1 MSVTLA
7 DLKVKLFTDGADKA
21 QIVEMARHGHIA
33 GFTTNP
39 SLLRKAGVTHYE
51 AFARDLVAAVPD
63 RHISFEVFSD
73 EIAEMRAQA
82 RLIAG
87 WGPNVY
93 VKIPVSTTRDEPLY
107 DLARDLAHDGVKVN
121 FTAVFDLPQ
130 VEAGVAALAGG
141 APACI
146 SVFAGRLADTGIDY
160 VPAVS
165 RAVELARAT
174 ANVEVIWAST
184 REVWNVVEA
193 DRMGCHIITAP
204 ADVLKKLPALGS
216 RTAAELALEAVKAF
230 RVDALAAG
238 LTLDLDGRTAA
249 E

>member
-21 QIVEMARHGHIA
+21 QIVEMARHGHIT

-39 SLLRKAGVTHYE
+39 SLLRKAGVTDYE

-82 RLIAG
+82 RFIAT

-93 VKIPVSTTRDEPLY
+93 VKIPASTTRGETLY
-107 DLARDLAHDGVKVN
+107 DLARDLVLDGVKVN

-130 VEAGVAALAGG
+130 VENGVAALAGG

-184 REVWNVVEA
+184 REVWNVIEA

-216 RTAAELALEAVKAF
+216 RTAAELGLEAVKAF
-230 RVDALAAG
+230 RADALAAG
-238 LTLDLDGRTAA
+238 LSLDLAGRTAA